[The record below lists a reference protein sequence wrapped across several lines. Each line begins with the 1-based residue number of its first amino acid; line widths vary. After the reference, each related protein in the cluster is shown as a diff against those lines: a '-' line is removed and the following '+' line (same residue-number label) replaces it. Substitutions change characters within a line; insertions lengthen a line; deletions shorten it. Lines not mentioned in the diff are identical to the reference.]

1 MGIVQGMCGNPI
13 LRDGKIVGVVT
24 HVLVKGQTTWCGILL
39 IRMQGERRIK
49 RKPPKVLLY
58 HLPFQK
64 RQVVIQIQFN
74 KCRYSS
80 AG

>member
-1 MGIVQGMCGNPI
+1 MVHRENIELNTCPI
-13 LRDGKIVGVVT
+13 LFIIGNGFDLGLGMKTRYEDVYDGYIHT
-24 HVLVKGQTTWCGILL
+24 S
-39 IRMQGERRIK
+39 
-49 RKPPKVLLY
+49 PKVLLY